1 MKLFVE
7 GREQNLPCEAE
18 YEQRVMS
25 GNQKEE
31 TERHLKLL
39 LAGARELSW
48 AFPGELGDSLR
59 ASPEYVVFECQIP
72 SVNFRYH
79 TSSGHSRVYKD
90 HDGTERVI
98 ALTNKI
104 RSALLRI

>member
-1 MKLFVE
+1 MNEDQKK
-7 GREQNLPCEAE
+7 EAE
-18 YEQRVMS
+18 R
-25 GNQKEE
+25 KL
-31 TERHLKLL
+31 RLL
-39 LAGARELSW
+39 LAEATELSW

-79 TSSGHSRVYKD
+79 TSSGHNRVYKD